1 MYDAQQICGWA
12 DVLDKRRTKAVLAR
26 ALDAAAV
33 CNYCRRF
40 LVEVV
45 EYVAC
50 PALTV
55 FMSFIHYSSLTSKE
69 IVNTARGQGF
79 QIPRSASRRKEDLL
93 AFIAQ
98 NASPN
103 IISALVLQAHKKET
117 SEPKGRKRRRTEEPE
132 GERPHIRRRVVEFR
146 PVKPRHTYD
155 HNKYLELPTAD
166 EVKACYRCFY
176 EATSNA
182 AVKMVVC
189 GVCSREVGIQDDGV
203 RMVRLQDL
211 PNVHRLVPHQPH
223 PAHCLF
229 NGKILE
235 PAGVHGVI
243 HDAYKVNVCRQCWTS
258 LENTKYDLP
267 PALSLANNMW
277 IGPVP
282 DVLSSLTFPEQ
293 LLISHLYPR
302 VYVFKLYP
310 KKGSG
315 GDPSK
320 LQKGMRGTVST
331 FELDMQGITSMLEG
345 NLMPR
350 PAELLASV
358 ISVTY
363 IGLGHLPKHW
373 LRHLFRVRRRHVFSA
388 LQWLNVNN
396 PKYYGNTVIDHGRLH
411 SLPEDDIPVELLS
424 IVRQSTDVQ
433 IVDQESAGYVPVYGE
448 DENENDPQG
457 W

>member
-1 MYDAQQICGWA
+1 M
-12 DVLDKRRTKAVLAR
+12 VK
-26 ALDAAAV
+26 
-33 CNYCRRF
+33 
-40 LVEVV
+40 VEVI
-45 EYVAC
+45 EYFSR
-50 PALTV
+50 PAIIICMPSV
-55 FMSFIHYSSLTSKE
+55 HYSSLTFKE
-69 IVNTARGQGF
+69 ITDTARGHGF
-79 QIPRSASRRKEDLL
+79 QIPRSAPRRKEDLL

-103 IISALVLQAHKKET
+103 VMSALALRVHEKE
-117 SEPKGRKRRRTEEPE
+117 SSGPKGRKRQGTVEPE
-132 GERPHIRRRVVEFR
+132 GDRSCIRRRVEEFS
-146 PVKPRHTYD
+146 PVKPRHMYD
-155 HNKYLELPTAD
+155 DTKYLELPTAD
-166 EVKACYRCFY
+166 EVKACYRRFH

-182 AVKMVVC
+182 AVEMVVC
-189 GVCSREVGIQDDGV
+189 GVCSREVGIQNDGI
-203 RMVRLQDL
+203 RIVRLQDL
-211 PNVHRLVPHQPH
+211 PNPHRLVPHQSH

-235 PAGVHGVI
+235 PAGIHGTM
-243 HDAYKVNVCRQCWTS
+243 HDVQKINVCRQCWTS
-258 LENTKYDLP
+258 LENTKSDLP

-310 KKGSG
+310 KKGFG
-315 GDPSK
+315 GDPFK

-373 LRHLFRVRRRHVFSA
+373 LRHLFRVRRWHVFSA
-388 LQWLNVNN
+388 LQWLKDNN
-396 PKYYGNTVIDHGRLH
+396 PKYYGNIAIDHGRLA

-433 IVDQESAGYVPVYGE
+433 VIDQENAGYAPAHGE
-448 DENENDPQG
+448 DENENDSQG